1 MKNYSRINKELNLPE
16 HWDLMSQVRQDGET
30 FEHYKERL
38 KLIKVAEKIY
48 KHGERYEHR
57 N

>member
-1 MKNYSRINKELNLPE
+1 MKSYSRINKELNLPE
-16 HWDLMSQVRQDGET
+16 HWDLMSQVRQEGET